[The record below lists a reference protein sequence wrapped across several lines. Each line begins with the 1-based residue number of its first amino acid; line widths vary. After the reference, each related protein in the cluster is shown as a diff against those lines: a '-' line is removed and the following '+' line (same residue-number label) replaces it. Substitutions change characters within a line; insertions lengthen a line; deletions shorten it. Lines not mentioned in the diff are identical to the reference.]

1 MRNTG
6 HIRQR
11 TPGSWE
17 LRYSLGTDPA
27 TGKRRIATAT
37 VRGKRRD
44 AEKEL
49 RRLLRTLD
57 LNEHV
62 NPSRMMVREWL
73 TAWLGAIRE
82 EVSPKTHERYGEIV
96 DNFLSPELG
105 ALPIAKLAPVHI
117 SAAYT
122 RWATEGRRDG
132 KPGGLSPQTR
142 RHIHGIL
149 RTALARAVEQQLI
162 VRNPADVFKKRLPKV
177 ERRELITLTADQSA
191 RLLEAL
197 GHSRVYWPVLLA
209 LSTGMRRG
217 EILALRW
224 KNVDLERGTLRVMES
239 LEQTKTG
246 IRFKAPKSG
255 RHRALTLPAYALE
268 ELRRLKRE
276 QAEALLALGVR
287 QTGDTLLCCRA
298 DGEPHQP
305 LSLTYEFA
313 RFMRRLKD
321 LPRVRFHDLRH
332 SHATQLLASGVHP
345 KVASERLGHASI
357 GITLDLYSHV
367 TDTLQSEAAVK
378 LDSAMQVAK
387 SRLAIQKK
395 DVR

>member
-1 MRNTG
+1 MRG
-6 HIRQR
+6 HIRR
-11 TPGSWE
+11 RGESWE
-17 LRYSLGTDPA
+17 IRYDLPA
-27 TGKRRIATAT
+27 TGGRRVATCT
-37 VRGKRRD
+37 VRGDRKD

-57 LNEHV
+57 TGEHV
-62 NPSRMMVREWL
+62 DSTRLSVKQWLEQWLETVR
-73 TAWLGAIRE
+73 T
-82 EVSPKTHERYGEIV
+82 EVSPKTHERYVEIAR
-96 DNFLSPELG
+96 NFLVPALG
-105 ALPIAKLAPVHI
+105 NYALAKLVPSHI
-117 SAAYT
+117 QYAYN
-122 RWATEGRRDG
+122 RWAIGGRLDG
-132 KPGGLSPQTR
+132 KPGALAPQTR
-142 RHIHGIL
+142 RHIHRIL
-149 RTALARAVEQQLI
+149 RTALARAVEQQLLA
-162 VRNPADVFKKRLPKV
+162 RNPADVFKKRLPKV
-177 ERRELITLTADQSA
+177 ERRELVTLTADQSA
-191 RLLEAL
+191 QLLEAIA
-197 GHSRVYWPVLLA
+197 HSRVYWPVLLA

-217 EILALRW
+217 EILAVRW
-224 KNVDLERGTLRVMES
+224 KNVDLELGTLRVVES
-239 LEQTKTG
+239 LEQTKTS

-255 RHRALTLPAYALE
+255 RHRAITLPGYAVE

-287 QTGDTLLCCRA
+287 QTSNTLLCCRS

-313 RFMRRLKD
+313 RFMGRMKD

-345 KVASERLGHASI
+345 KIASERLGHASV

-367 TDTLQSEAAVK
+367 TDTMQGEAAAK

-387 SRLAIQKK
+387 SRLAIHKK